1 MPWDTPGSTTAKP
14 TSLRLRKDGQ
24 VQKGSERF
32 HEILKELGD
41 LHDLKQRDYGTDNDP
56 FANVRASEFFGVP
69 GWIGCMMRA
78 HDKMIRIQKAARGGT
93 MSNESI
99 EDSLRDLAVYAII
112 GLCLWEEKLDAD
124 RKLGDQML
132 PVRE

>member
-1 MPWDTPGSTTAKP
+1 VADTRGE
-14 TSLRLRKDGQ
+14 LQMKD
-24 VQKGSERF
+24 ERF
-32 HEILKELGD
+32 NEILSELSAM
-41 LHDLKQRDYGTDNDP
+41 HAKKMEDYGTYNDP
-56 FANVRASEFFGVP
+56 YANVRASEHFGIPAWV
-69 GWIGCMMRA
+69 GCVIRA
-78 HDKMIRIQKAARGGT
+78 NDKMIRIQKAARDGKLA
-93 MSNESI
+93 NESI